1 MPHVKLSLAP
11 QFHHLFLWPPT
22 ARRHVAPWE
31 PSTCKESY
39 PAEMQRN
46 EPQMGV
52 YNRAE
57 GDPHRKEDRWRLVSH
72 WKQQKVRAIASSS
85 WLCHV
90 FYSLLSPLLIIF
102 IQRRE
107 TGPSTISIPLTPLF
121 THEPSSELNH
131 NLAFRPLTRVH
142 HFKYGRKSSPLI
154 ETALF
159 PHKFD
164 VYFN

>member
-1 MPHVKLSLAP
+1 MLHLQHDMKLTSILIQKNVGRWISYCDSWGSTASTESGDGDSLVLA
-11 QFHHLFLWPPT
+11 F
-22 ARRHVAPWE
+22 
-31 PSTCKESY
+31 
-39 PAEMQRN
+39 
-46 EPQMGV
+46 
-52 YNRAE
+52 
-57 GDPHRKEDRWRLVSH
+57 VSGTLIIR
-72 WKQQKVRAIASSS
+72 QQKVRAIASSS